1 MTANR
6 TRGGVACLGTALILA
21 GCSGNAAV
29 PDAAPSPNRAS
40 TAAGSAS
47 SPTAAGSA
55 SSPTAAERTP
65 TKTQVPVPSGVVGNG
80 CEDYVLTVPT
90 GPGALDGMGRDPVAV
105 ALGNSTLLT
114 TFAGAL
120 KGNLNPEVN
129 LFDAVNTGQ
138 FTVFAPTDDAFGKV
152 SPETIE
158 TFKGDPKLLTDV
170 LNYHIVPGQIVPDDI
185 AGEHKTVQGQS
196 LTVTGSGDSLRVNN
210 AGVVCGG
217 IRTANA
223 TVYLIDGVLSPP
235 AAPPPTPTT
244 SATETTETTATP
256 TP

>member
-1 MTANR
+1 MTAHR
-6 TRGGVACLGTALILA
+6 TRGGVACFAAALILV
-21 GCSGNAAV
+21 GCSSNTV
-29 PDAAPSPNRAS
+29 TPDSTPSPRRAS
-40 TAAGSAS
+40 TTAAAS
-47 SPTAAGSA
+47 SPT
-55 SSPTAAERTP
+55 PAEKTP
-65 TKTQVPVPSGVVGNG
+65 TKTEIPVPSGVVGAG
-80 CEDYVLTVPT
+80 CEDYVLAVPS

-105 ALGNSTLLT
+105 ALGNSPLLT

-120 KGNLNPEVN
+120 MGNLNPEVN

-152 SPETIE
+152 NPETIE
-158 TFKGDPKLLTDV
+158 KFKGDPKLLTGV
-170 LNYHIVPGQIVPDDI
+170 LNYHVVPGQIVPEDI
-185 AGEHKTVQGQS
+185 IGEHKTVQGQS
-196 LTVTGSGDSLRVNN
+196 LTVTGSGENLRVND

-223 TVYLIDGVLSPP
+223 TVYLIDTVLTPP
-235 AAPPPTPTT
+235 AAPPATPTT